1 MAQILRFPASK
12 ACAPLRVRSG
22 QKHEVWVRVLDR
34 AEPEEARWHLQ
45 RPIELAAGFGALK
58 GFTDAAARRREWHR
72 FEIGRTQ
79 LLRRFL
85 RDVRLLVA
93 AGRVSIEVDG
103 ADVLPAP
110 RRVA

>member
-1 MAQILRFPASK
+1 MAQILRFPSSN

-22 QKHEVWVRVLDR
+22 QTHEVWVRVLDR
-34 AEPEEARWHLQ
+34 TEPEEARWHLQ
-45 RPIELAAGFGALK
+45 WAVQRAASFRALK
-58 GFTDAAARRREWHR
+58 GFDDGAARRREWHR

-79 LLRRFL
+79 FLRRFL

-93 AGRVSIEVDG
+93 AGRVSVEVDG
-103 ADVLPAP
+103 ADVQPAP